1 MESFN
6 ICAGVTALIVANS
19 AKAIQMKE
27 LDRKKGEYIS
37 KTQSSQFMTLVRS
50 ACYKPQDL
58 AIKHNVVE
66 SE

>member
-6 ICAGVTALIVANS
+6 ICADINALFVANT
-19 AKAIQMKE
+19 AKKIQMKE

-50 ACYKPQDL
+50 ACYKP
-58 AIKHNVVE
+58 
-66 SE
+66 